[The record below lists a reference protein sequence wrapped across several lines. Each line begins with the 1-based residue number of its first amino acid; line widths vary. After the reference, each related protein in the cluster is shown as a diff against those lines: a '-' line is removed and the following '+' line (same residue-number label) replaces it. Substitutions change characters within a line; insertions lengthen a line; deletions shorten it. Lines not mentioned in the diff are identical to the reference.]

1 MILELISFILI
12 ILILAMPNLHVP
24 DLPDFLRG
32 ANETSPAADSS
43 PETSPTPD
51 DIVLLRAALHRAKGL
66 PPDIVDC
73 IFDFAEFWARSSSVV
88 NYGSEMRQSKSIVA
102 SCPQENTF
110 LLRSPPLGLTHVC
123 RGNIRLA
130 EELVYDSS
138 EARPIPLT
146 REHDAAYF
154 SRLVDYP
161 TPRLVNPCRKI
172 VFSIRSHDQG
182 WGNHD
187 GSYASSWTW
196 FEAGLERFDAAQE
209 CDEKCTYDARR
220 DSSTETP
227 PALPVCGIRPVQ
239 PTISVLTDQDETR
252 YLYDHPLL
260 PDDRYNIC
268 RNKAACRDW
277 QDHVVAWSYLDDVEP
292 TSDAGAD
299 LHQKGRGRAS
309 ADGSFVRG
317 LRLGD
322 VVTVWGKARFPQWI
336 NTVDSVRIDVYWAV

>member
-1 MILELISFILI
+1 
-12 ILILAMPNLHVP
+12 MPNLHVP
-24 DLPDFLRG
+24 SPPDFL
-32 ANETSPAADSS
+32 NESPPAADPS
-43 PETSPTPD
+43 PEASPTPD

-88 NYGSEMRQSKSIVA
+88 NYGNEMRQSKSIVA

-123 RGNIRLA
+123 RGNVRLA

-146 REHDAAYF
+146 RERDAAYF

-172 VFSIRSHDQG
+172 VFSIRSRDQG
-182 WGNHD
+182 WGTHD
-187 GSYASSWTW
+187 G
-196 FEAGLERFDAAQE
+196 
-209 CDEKCTYDARR
+209 DEKCTYDARR

-227 PALPVCGIRPVQ
+227 PALPVCGLRPVQ
-239 PTISVLTDQDETR
+239 PTINVLTDQDETR

-268 RNKAACRDW
+268 RNKAACPDW
-277 QDHVVAWSYLDDVEP
+277 QDHVVTWSYLDDVEP

-336 NTVDSVRIDVYWAV
+336 NKVESVHIDVYWAV